1 MAGATP
7 CINDFDVTLFRSCKI
22 AVLGD
27 IMLDTWYRGQ
37 VNRISPEAPVP
48 VLEWSHTEHHVGG
61 AANVAVNLA
70 HLGAQ
75 VKLFGICGTD
85 DSAHILHDLIAQEPH
100 IHDHVVRSDTRITTQ
115 KIRIGTPSYQIT
127 RVDREHTHAL
137 SDSECRDVL
146 VSLSDH
152 LHDCDAVIVSDYA
165 KGMVQ
170 DKTCAWIRS
179 WCQAHDKIWLVD
191 PKRKNWHMYS
201 GAHMITPNWSEYTQV
216 SGQKTP
222 HVLQL
227 PNQARQLCSQ
237 YQIENML
244 VTQAERGMTLVNA
257 QGHAHVHAQVRAVAD
272 VSGAGDTV
280 ISVMAL
286 GMASGL
292 SVVQSMYLANLA
304 AGISVSK
311 PGTASITPTELQ
323 MSLKCG

>member
-1 MAGATP
+1 MAGTTP
-7 CINDFDVTLFRSCKI
+7 RINDFDVTKFRTCKI
-22 AVLGD
+22 AVMGD
-27 IMLDTWYRGQ
+27 VMLDTWYRGQ

-75 VKLFGICGTD
+75 VKLFGMCGTD
-85 DSAHILHDLIAQEPH
+85 DSADVITHLICCEPQ
-100 IHDHVVRSDTRITTQ
+100 IQNHVVRSDTRITTQ
-115 KIRIGTPSYQIT
+115 KIRISTPSYQIT
-127 RVDREHTHAL
+127 RVDREHTHVL
-137 SDSECRDVL
+137 SDSECYDL
-146 VSLSDH
+146 MVSLSAH

-165 KGMVQ
+165 KGVVQ

-201 GAHMITPNWSEYTQV
+201 GAHMITPNWSEYAQV

-222 HVLQL
+222 HTLQL
-227 PNQARQLCSQ
+227 PPCARQLCAQ
-237 YQIENML
+237 YQFENML
-244 VTQAERGMTLVNA
+244 ITQAERGMTLVNA
-257 QGHAHVHAQVRAVAD
+257 QGHAHVNAQVRAVAD

-292 SVVQSMYLANLA
+292 SPVQSMYLANLA
-304 AGISVSK
+304 AGIGVSK
-311 PGTASITPTELQ
+311 PGTASITPEELQ
-323 MSLKCG
+323 LSLKCG